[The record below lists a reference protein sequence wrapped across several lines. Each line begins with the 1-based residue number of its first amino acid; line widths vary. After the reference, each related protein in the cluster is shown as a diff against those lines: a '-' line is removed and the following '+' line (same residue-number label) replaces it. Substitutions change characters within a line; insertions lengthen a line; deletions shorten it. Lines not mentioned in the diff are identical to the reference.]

1 MPAMESK
8 RVLVTGAGGF
18 IGRYLQEEGLSRGH
32 EVYGSYRNPSEEAL
46 LQGGTKAFYLEF
58 SEREKLVNRL
68 EKFAKDTGGFEYVIH
83 CAGVTKPDKMEEFYR
98 GNVEFTEFFI
108 RALLKTQP
116 NFKKFIFISSLQ
128 AIGPG
133 DPLSMEPIN
142 EKTTPKPFTPYG
154 ISKFEAEKKIMSI
167 EGLDWIIFRPT
178 SVFGPRDTKFIHQ
191 IVKLVQKGIAIRV
204 GPKGQLVS
212 FIYVKDLARALWDA
226 VEKEVRNEIYCL
238 SDGKDYDPSEVNV
251 YISKHLGIKTRQVK
265 LPKAL
270 LLGISYLRLGIARL
284 LRKPLHVSPFKIRE
298 ITSMNWRVDNTKL
311 KTELNFEPKYT
322 LDSGILDALTDD
334 GFVKRETSDVSRE
347 SM

>member
-1 MPAMESK
+1 MEPK

-18 IGRYLQEEGLSRGH
+18 IGRYLQEEGLSRKH
-32 EVYGSYRNPSEEAL
+32 EVYGSYRSPAEEL
-46 LQGGTKAFYLEF
+46 LIQGGTKSFFLEF
-58 SEREKLVNRL
+58 SEREKLVSRL
-68 EKFAKDTGGFEYVIH
+68 EKFAKETGGFEYVIH
-83 CAGVTKPDKMEEFYR
+83 CAGVTKPDRMEEFYK

-108 RALLKTQP
+108 KALMKTQP

-133 DPLSMEPIN
+133 DPVSMEPIT
-142 EKTTPKPFTPYG
+142 ETTTPKPFTPYG
-154 ISKFEAEKKIMSI
+154 ISKFEAEKRIMAI

-191 IVKLVQKGIAIRV
+191 IVKLVKRGIAIRV
-204 GPKGQLVS
+204 GPTGQLVS
-212 FIYVKDLARALWDA
+212 FIYVKDLVRALWDA
-226 VEKEVRNEIYCL
+226 VEKEVRNEIYCI

-251 YISKHLGIKTRQVK
+251 YVSKHLGIKTRQVK
-265 LPKAL
+265 LPRGL
-270 LLGISYLRLGIARL
+270 LMGISHVRLAIARL
-284 LRKPLHVSPFKIRE
+284 LKKPLHVSPFKIRE

-334 GFVKRETSDVSRE
+334 GFIKQG
-347 SM
+347 

>member
-1 MPAMESK
+1 MESK

-18 IGRYLQEEGLSRGH
+18 IGRYLQEEGLTRGH
-32 EVYGSYRNPSEEAL
+32 EVYGSFRNPSEEAL
-46 LQGGTKAFYLEF
+46 LKGGTKSFYLEF
-58 SEREKLVNRL
+58 SERDKLITRL

-83 CAGVTKPDKMEEFYR
+83 CAGVTKPDKMDEFFK
-98 GNVEFTEFFI
+98 GNVEFTEFFV

-116 NFKKFIFISSLQ
+116 SFKKFIFISSLQ

-133 DPLSMEPIN
+133 DPLSMKPIN
-142 EKTTPKPFTPYG
+142 ENTIPKPFTPYG
-154 ISKFEAEKKIMSI
+154 ISKFEAEKRIMAI

-191 IVKLVQKGIAIRV
+191 IVKIVQKGIAIRV

-226 VEKEVRNEIYCL
+226 VEKEVRNQIYCI
-238 SDGKDYDPSEVNV
+238 SDGRDYDPSDVNV
-251 YISKHLGIKTRQVK
+251 YVSKHLGIKTRQVK
-265 LPKAL
+265 LPIGFL
-270 LLGISYLRLGIARL
+270 MGFSYLRLGIARL
-284 LRKPLHVSPFKIRE
+284 FKKPLHVSPHKIRE

-311 KTELNFEPKYT
+311 RTELNFEPKYT

-334 GFVKRETSDVSRE
+334 GFIKKG
-347 SM
+347 